1 MLKVINNIKK
11 NFNINKILFVL
22 MFVITSLF
30 TINYITL
37 NSNFSFQAN
46 IQTEENDDILQYLT
60 KMSNNPIIQQKQNK
74 ELLDQCTNLL
84 NEYNQIKKDI
94 KNFFINTDV
103 FNNLNNNLFNFA
115 ESKKNEIEGQLNTIT
130 DLIKNKE
137 DQKQIFENL
146 KEKINEY
153 LDNALEKLKNIVT
166 FFQNIDNQDTTTI
179 ESLKDNLIKFKEIYD
194 YLKDENK
201 ENYNIIK
208 NQLTDLYSKQ
218 QDNETELKKSID
230 NTRIAIS
237 NINNTLEQEIISK
250 QILDEGINDQKLTLS
265 VLINP
270 SLDQKLNNFQTL
282 KNKIDTI
289 LNDTNNSSKNNN
301 NEDNFEF
308 SSNNNISFASKL
320 FYLLCIL
327 ITVTFLLI
335 IYQFNK
341 KNKHK
346 NNSL

>member
-1 MLKVINNIKK
+1 
-11 NFNINKILFVL
+11 
-22 MFVITSLF
+22 
-30 TINYITL
+30 
-37 NSNFSFQAN
+37 
-46 IQTEENDDILQYLT
+46 
-60 KMSNNPIIQQKQNK
+60 
-74 ELLDQCTNLL
+74 
-84 NEYNQIKKDI
+84 
-94 KNFFINTDV
+94 
-103 FNNLNNNLFNFA
+103 
-115 ESKKNEIEGQLNTIT
+115 
-130 DLIKNKE
+130 
-137 DQKQIFENL
+137 
-146 KEKINEY
+146 
-153 LDNALEKLKNIVT
+153 
-166 FFQNIDNQDTTTI
+166 
-179 ESLKDNLIKFKEIYD
+179 
-194 YLKDENK
+194 
-201 ENYNIIK
+201 
-208 NQLTDLYSKQ
+208 
-218 QDNETELKKSID
+218 
-230 NTRIAIS
+230 
-237 NINNTLEQEIISK
+237 TLEQEIISK